1 MELKRVSAGNLR
13 GIGYDPARRIL
24 RVDING
30 TLIDYSG
37 VSDDAW
43 RRLSGSS
50 SMWSYFRDNI
60 EEQYPEQRVR

>member
-13 GIGYDPARRIL
+13 GIAYDPARRIL
-24 RVDING
+24 RVDVNG
-30 TLIDYSG
+30 ILIDYSG
-37 VSDDAW
+37 VSDDTW

>member
-13 GIGYDPARRIL
+13 GIAYDPARRIL
-24 RVDING
+24 RVDVNG

-37 VSDDAW
+37 VSDDTW

>member
-13 GIGYDPARRIL
+13 GIGYDPERRIL

-37 VSDDAW
+37 VSDDTW

>member
-30 TLIDYSG
+30 TLIEYSG
-37 VSDDAW
+37 VSDDTW

>member
-13 GIGYDPARRIL
+13 GIAYDPARRIL
-24 RVDING
+24 RVDVNG

-37 VSDDAW
+37 VSEDTW